1 MRTYAEQRAML
12 ASMVRACEETRNH
25 LSIIERQIVKRAE
38 RMTVTARVKTRQY
51 GRSTSTWTLADERR
65 YQENA
70 AQLRFERRGE
80 IDALT
85 RKLERQEGAVAAF
98 RVRYRINEEAEGAEL
113 WDEAG
118 EAAS

>member
-1 MRTYAEQRAML
+1 MRSYTEQRAML
-12 ASMVRACEETRNH
+12 ARMVRACEETRNH

-38 RMTVTARVKTRQY
+38 RITITARVKIRQY
-51 GRSTSTWTLADERR
+51 GRSTSTWTPADERQ
-65 YQENA
+65 YQENV

-85 RKLERQEGAVAAF
+85 RKLERQEGAIAAF
-98 RVRYRINEEAEGAEL
+98 RVRYRINEDAEL